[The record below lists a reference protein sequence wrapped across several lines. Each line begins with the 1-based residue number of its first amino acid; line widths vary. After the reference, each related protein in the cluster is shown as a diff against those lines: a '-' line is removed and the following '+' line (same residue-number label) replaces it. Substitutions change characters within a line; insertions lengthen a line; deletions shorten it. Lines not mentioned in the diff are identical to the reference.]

1 MGLRTALKTW
11 LRPVVAPMRA
21 VMAREIGT
29 IIDARMSNGGS
40 RVPEPVL
47 DRQARL
53 LDLVD
58 EKSHPNADQIW
69 VLVRDLTNAKLTIKF
84 FGYEL
89 ARTLA
94 AALPSRTDLVPQHV
108 GLKSKASTQADLEND
123 WTAYWIGEL
132 KAARIFHRKLWEFAY
147 VLQAVYENGFLQ
159 SGTRGLGF
167 GCGEEPLPS
176 YFARHGVDI
185 TVTDLDPGK
194 ASGWIDTSQHTSSL
208 DKVYQAH
215 LVSCEQFD
223 RHTSLRYVDMN
234 AIPSDLVDYDF
245 CWSICAL
252 EHIGS
257 IQKGLD
263 FIENSLRTL
272 RSGGIA
278 IHTTEFNFLNDEQTI
293 DDWPTVLFQKR
304 HFIELAE
311 RLRRQGHHVAPLD
324 FDVGDKPL
332 DKFID
337 LPPYEWNWNSVSA
350 RYLEIRVAASQSH
363 DRRLR
368 LYLLWYHHQEVV
380 TDGSKHPWPWSQ
392 IFVHSKVGLRQGTL
406 VCPLS
411 WRSKRQEL
419 NGIPPARRRAAAAM
433 EF

>member
-1 MGLRTALKTW
+1 MKRW

-21 VMAREIGT
+21 LMAREIGT
-29 IIDARMSNGGS
+29 IIDARMSNDGS
-40 RVPEPVL
+40 RVLDLVDEKMRAMMAQEIGTIIDARMSDGGFRAPEPVP

-58 EKSHPNADQIW
+58 EKSHPNTDQIW

-94 AALPSRTDLVPQHV
+94 AALPSRTDLMPQHV

-147 VLQAVYENGFLQ
+147 VLQAVYENGLLHT
-159 SGTRGLGF
+159 GTRGLGF

-176 YFARHGVDI
+176 YFARQGVDI
-185 TVTDLDPGK
+185 TVTDLDPGE

-215 LVSCEQFD
+215 LVSREQFE

-263 FIENSLRTL
+263 FIESSLCTL

-337 LPPYEWNWNSVSA
+337 LPPYEWNWTPYQRDTWKSESLHLKVTIDGFA
-350 RYLEIRVAASQSH
+350 CTCFGIIIRKS
-363 DRRLR
+363 
-368 LYLLWYHHQEVV
+368 
-380 TDGSKHPWPWSQ
+380 
-392 IFVHSKVGLRQGTL
+392 
-406 VCPLS
+406 
-411 WRSKRQEL
+411 
-419 NGIPPARRRAAAAM
+419 
-433 EF
+433 